1 MTSSIINELERRV
14 TILEEMVED
23 FFLNETEEFLTRK
36 EVAKLSKSS
45 KRTIANNRKFQK
57 IECRISKRGKVLYP
71 RADVINII
79 KGIKNV
85 QD

>member
-1 MTSSIINELERRV
+1 MTSHIIEELEKKV
-14 TILEEMVED
+14 TRMEEMVED
-23 FFLNETEEFLTRK
+23 YLLKETDEFLTRK

-45 KRTIANNRKFQK
+45 ERTIADNQKFQK